1 MMALLYR
8 CRMGSDKMAFFLKRR
23 DGAVEKK
30 EQEAEGVGKHDA
42 TTSLIDPWACTA
54 LQIRTLRRRGS
65 DNFKFPMR

>member
-42 TTSLIDPWACTA
+42 TDRSMGLHCTA
-54 LQIRTLRRRGS
+54 NTHAPPARIG
-65 DNFKFPMR
+65 